1 MSQSSFQRRY
11 YWLRLCGTQ
20 AEIEALG
27 ATMSRDAAYTPAAAW
42 FQRWDEMAERRGL
55 QLEREMGLATGS
67 QARPEFLNEAMRQLI
82 RELDRGHELDRV
94 PVTPPAP
101 AAAAAPS
108 ATPLPAAAV

>member
-20 AEIEALG
+20 AEVEALA

-42 FQRWDEMAERRGL
+42 LQRWDEIAERRGL

-82 RELDRGHELDRV
+82 HELDRAPIAPPV
-94 PVTPPAP
+94 PVV
-101 AAAAAPS
+101 AAAPS
-108 ATPLPAAAV
+108 ATLLPATAV